1 MSIMQ
6 KYGGGRYLKA
16 VDIEEGQKVIIR
28 ELREEMVGASMEDKP
43 VLYFEG
49 LEKGLILNKTNARA
63 LVSVLGDNEETWPGA
78 KVTLGIIQ
86 VNNPS
91 TGEVVDSIRVT
102 AMKKAEKKAAA
113 TATAQDD
120 TVPY

>member
-6 KYGGGRYLKA
+6 KYGGGKYLKA

-43 VLYFEG
+43 VLFFEG

-63 LVSVLGDNEETWPGA
+63 LVGVLGDNEETWPGA
-78 KVTLGIIQ
+78 KVNLTIIQ

-91 TGEVVDSIRVT
+91 TGEMVDSVRCV
-102 AMKKAEKKAAA
+102 AQPKKKAATS
-113 TATAQDD
+113 TATAFDD
-120 TVPY
+120 AIPF